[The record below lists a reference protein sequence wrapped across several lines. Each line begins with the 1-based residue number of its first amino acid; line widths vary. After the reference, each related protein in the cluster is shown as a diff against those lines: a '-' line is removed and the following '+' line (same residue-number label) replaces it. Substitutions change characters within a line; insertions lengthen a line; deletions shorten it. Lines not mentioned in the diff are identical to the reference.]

1 MTEIILVSASTAYQL
16 AGTRFWA
23 AWLGHLGQMPWR
35 QHSTWSPRMAT
46 TSWLLT
52 CSASGD
58 HVNEQRT
65 VREPVN
71 IGYRGFGGAA

>member
-1 MTEIILVSASTAYQL
+1 VTKVIEVSASAAYHL

-35 QHSTWSPRMAT
+35 QHSTWLPRR
-46 TSWLLT
+46 TSMKCRLNL
-52 CSASGD
+52 SASGD

-71 IGYRGFGGAA
+71 IGYGGFGGAA